1 MSTRAGKDILRR
13 LPRSLSKT
21 LSQGEK
27 RKAVILFILIVIS
40 SFVELLGLATI
51 IPVVGAVVDPKGEKS
66 DFIAEVRRVVELT
79 LGDVS
84 DGDFILFLVAF
95 MVLGFVFK
103 AVFAMG
109 VVFFQTRFSYSVA
122 YRLQGILWSWHF
134 TRSLE
139 RMRSKDSGVLMSEI
153 TFWPA
158 QYVNGTL
165 LAVIGLLND
174 VLVLVLIVVG
184 LFAYDPLVFSAVF
197 LLSVIGSLLIRTLSK
212 SRMERYSEI
221 RRVVDPRMNT
231 TLNNAI
237 RGILELLAFNA
248 VGRVRDKYLRDAH
261 LGFRIMSNSAV
272 LGSLPTRM
280 YEVLAA
286 VSVAAAVFIYAALG
300 KQEGVFESL
309 TLLALASYRVMPAL
323 SRINQRVMGLRG
335 NGYLVDWMDVTQEAM
350 SDEEWTGSAEMP
362 SDVGLPPVILEVED
376 LCVGYEA
383 LEHPVF
389 EGLNF
394 KFESGLISSVVGPSG
409 CGKSTLLN
417 SLLGLHEP
425 LSGGVYGHTSEG
437 RKSSCYEQDLNAWLS
452 HMAYLPQQPYLL
464 GGTVRENLDLSGK
477 GLLDVAHM
485 ESLLE
490 RLGLTEALQGE
501 GLDFVLNEGGSNLSG
516 GQQQRLALA
525 RAFSMGQPVLILDEA
540 TSALDVKSRD
550 NVMDMLREFAAG
562 GRIVILVTHD
572 REVAAQGDVVLDLE
586 QHQMKS

>member
-27 RKAVILFILIVIS
+27 RKSVILFILIVIS

-66 DFIAEVRRVVELT
+66 NFIAEVRRVVELT
-79 LGDVS
+79 IGDVS

-109 VVFFQTRFSYSVA
+109 VVFFQTRFSYRVA

-165 LAVIGLLND
+165 LAAIGLLND
-174 VLVLVLIVVG
+174 FFVLVLIVVG

-212 SRMERYSEI
+212 TRMERYSEI
-221 RRVVDPRMNT
+221 RRVIDPRMNT

-261 LGFRIMSNSAV
+261 LGFRVMSNSAV

-286 VSVAAAVFIYAALG
+286 VSVAAAVFIYTALG

-323 SRINQRVMGLRG
+323 SRINQKIMGLRG
-335 NGYLVDWMDVTQEAM
+335 NGYLVDWMDATQEAM

-362 SDVGLPPVILEVED
+362 CDVGPPPVVLEVED
-376 LCVGYEA
+376 LCLGYEA
-383 LEHPVF
+383 LDHPVF
-389 EGLNF
+389 EGLSF

-425 LSGGVYGHTSEG
+425 ISGGVYGHTSEG
-437 RKSSCYEQDLNAWLS
+437 LKSSCYKQDLNAWLS

-490 RLGLTEALQGE
+490 RLGLAEALQGE

>member
-27 RKAVILFILIVIS
+27 RKSVILFILIVIS

-66 DFIAEVRRVVELT
+66 NFIAEVRRVVELT
-79 LGDVS
+79 IGDVS

-165 LAVIGLLND
+165 LAAIGLLND
-174 VLVLVLIVVG
+174 FFVLVLIVVG

-212 SRMERYSEI
+212 TRMERYSEI
-221 RRVVDPRMNT
+221 RRVIDPRMNT

-261 LGFRIMSNSAV
+261 LGFRVMSNSAV

-286 VSVAAAVFIYAALG
+286 VSVAAAVFIYTALG

-323 SRINQRVMGLRG
+323 SRINQKIMGLRG
-335 NGYLVDWMDVTQEAM
+335 NGYLVDWMDATQEAM

-362 SDVGLPPVILEVED
+362 CDVGPPPVVLEVED
-376 LCVGYEA
+376 LCLGYEA
-383 LEHPVF
+383 LDHPVF
-389 EGLNF
+389 EGLSF

-425 LSGGVYGHTSEG
+425 ISGGVYGHTSEG
-437 RKSSCYEQDLNAWLS
+437 LKSSCYKQDLNAWLS

-490 RLGLTEALQGE
+490 RLGLAEALQRE

>member
-27 RKAVILFILIVIS
+27 RKSVILFILIVIS

-66 DFIAEVRRVVELT
+66 NFIAEVRRVVELT
-79 LGDVS
+79 IGDVS

-165 LAVIGLLND
+165 LAAIGLLND
-174 VLVLVLIVVG
+174 FFVLVLIVVG

-212 SRMERYSEI
+212 TRMERYSEI

-261 LGFRIMSNSAV
+261 LGFRVMSNSAV

-286 VSVAAAVFIYAALG
+286 VSVAVAVFIYTALG

-323 SRINQRVMGLRG
+323 SRINQKIMGLRG
-335 NGYLVDWMDVTQEAM
+335 NGYLVDWMDATQDAM

-362 SDVGLPPVILEVED
+362 CDVGPPPIVLEVED
-376 LCVGYEA
+376 LCLGYEA
-383 LEHPVF
+383 LDHPVF
-389 EGLNF
+389 EGLSF

-425 LSGGVYGHTSEG
+425 ISGGVYGHTSEG
-437 RKSSCYEQDLNAWLS
+437 LKSSCYNQDLNAWLS

-490 RLGLTEALQGE
+490 RLGLAEALQGE

>member
-27 RKAVILFILIVIS
+27 RKSVILFILIVIS

-66 DFIAEVRRVVELT
+66 NFIAEVRRVVELT
-79 LGDVS
+79 IGDVS

-109 VVFFQTRFSYSVA
+109 VVFFQTRFSYRVA

-165 LAVIGLLND
+165 LAAIGLLND
-174 VLVLVLIVVG
+174 FFVLVLIVVG

-212 SRMERYSEI
+212 TRMERYSEI
-221 RRVVDPRMNT
+221 RRVIDPRMNT

-261 LGFRIMSNSAV
+261 LGFRVMSNSAV

-286 VSVAAAVFIYAALG
+286 VSVAVAVFIYTALG

-323 SRINQRVMGLRG
+323 SRINQKIMGLRG
-335 NGYLVDWMDVTQEAM
+335 NGYLVDWMDATQEAM
-350 SDEEWTGSAEMP
+350 SDEEWTGSAEMLC
-362 SDVGLPPVILEVED
+362 DVGPPPVVLEVED
-376 LCVGYEA
+376 LCLSYEA
-383 LEHPVF
+383 LDHPVF
-389 EGLNF
+389 EGLSF

-425 LSGGVYGHTSEG
+425 ISGGVYGHTSEG
-437 RKSSCYEQDLNAWLS
+437 LKSSCYNQDLNAWLS

-490 RLGLTEALQGE
+490 RLGLAEALQGE

>member
-27 RKAVILFILIVIS
+27 RKSVILFILIVIS

-66 DFIAEVRRVVELT
+66 NFIAEVRRVVELT
-79 LGDVS
+79 IGDVS

-165 LAVIGLLND
+165 LAAIGLLND
-174 VLVLVLIVVG
+174 FFVLVLIVVG

-212 SRMERYSEI
+212 TRMERYSEI
-221 RRVVDPRMNT
+221 RRVIDPRMNT

-261 LGFRIMSNSAV
+261 LGFRVMSNSAV

-286 VSVAAAVFIYAALG
+286 VSVAAAVFIYTALG

-323 SRINQRVMGLRG
+323 SRINQKIMGLRG
-335 NGYLVDWMDVTQEAM
+335 NGYLVDWMDATQDAM

-362 SDVGLPPVILEVED
+362 CDVGPPPVVLEVKD
-376 LCVGYEA
+376 LCLGYEA
-383 LEHPVF
+383 LDHPVF
-389 EGLNF
+389 EGLSF

-425 LSGGVYGHTSEG
+425 ISGGVYGHTSEG
-437 RKSSCYEQDLNAWLS
+437 LKSSCYNQDLNAWLS

-490 RLGLTEALQGE
+490 RLGLAEALQGE

>member
-27 RKAVILFILIVIS
+27 RKSVILFILIVIS

-66 DFIAEVRRVVELT
+66 NFIAEVRRVVELT
-79 LGDVS
+79 IGDVS

-165 LAVIGLLND
+165 LAAIGLLND
-174 VLVLVLIVVG
+174 FFVLVLIVVG

-212 SRMERYSEI
+212 TRMERYSEI
-221 RRVVDPRMNT
+221 RRVIDPRMNT

-261 LGFRIMSNSAV
+261 LGFRVMSNSAV

-286 VSVAAAVFIYAALG
+286 VSVAAAVFIYTALG

-323 SRINQRVMGLRG
+323 SRINQKIMGLRG
-335 NGYLVDWMDVTQEAM
+335 NGYLVDWMDATQEAM
-350 SDEEWTGSAEMP
+350 SDEEWTGSAE
-362 SDVGLPPVILEVED
+362 VKD
-376 LCVGYEA
+376 LCLGYEA
-383 LEHPVF
+383 LDHPVF
-389 EGLNF
+389 EGLSF

-425 LSGGVYGHTSEG
+425 ISGGVYGHTSEG
-437 RKSSCYEQDLNAWLS
+437 LKSSCYNQDLNAWLS

-490 RLGLTEALQGE
+490 RLGLAEALQGE

>member
-51 IPVVGAVVDPKGEKS
+51 IPVVGAVVDPKGENS
-66 DFIAEVRRVVELT
+66 DFIAEVRSVVELT

-103 AVFAMG
+103 AVFALG
-109 VVFFQTRFSYSVA
+109 VVFFQFRFSYGVA

-139 RMRSKDSGVLMSEI
+139 RMQSKDSGVLMSEI

-184 LFAYDPLVFSAVF
+184 LLAYDPLVFSAVF
-197 LLSVIGSLLIRTLSK
+197 LLSVIGSLLIRRVSK
-212 SRMERYSEI
+212 TRMERYSEI

-237 RGILELLAFNA
+237 RGVLELLAFNA

-286 VSVAAAVFIYAALG
+286 VSVAAAVFIYTALG

-362 SDVGLPPVILEVED
+362 SGVGLPPVILEVKD
-376 LCVGYEA
+376 LCMGYEA
-383 LEHPVF
+383 LDHPVF

-417 SLLGLHEP
+417 SLLGLHKP

-437 RKSSCYEQDLNAWLS
+437 LKSSCYEQNLNAWLS

-490 RLGLTEALQGE
+490 RLGLAEALQGE

-550 NVMDMLREFAAG
+550 NVMEMLREYAAV

-572 REVAAQGDVVLDLE
+572 REVAEQGDVVLDLE